1 MKVAEK
7 VVRKIITMKEGTT
20 FKYQDLGL
28 DRTEYVNAAKAIER
42 LITKGIIKRATMG
55 VFYKPIQSVFG
66 ELQPREEELL
76 KPYLFENGNR
86 IAYVTGASL
95 YNRMGLTTQVPK
107 VLKVASRQKR
117 IDTQIGKV
125 QVKAAKSYVDVTN
138 DNYTLLEL
146 LDAIKDFKTISDLDQ
161 AEGLKLLKSKIMA
174 LPDKDRSRLLKY
186 ALKYPPRVRAL
197 LGALLDTNGQDI
209 TLFFLYK
216 SLNPLTIFKFG
227 SIFDFLP
234 KASNWNIR

>member
-42 LITKGIIKRATMG
+42 LIVKGLIKRASMG
-55 VFYKPIQSVFG
+55 IFYKPVQSVFG

-86 IAYVTGASL
+86 VAYITGASL

-107 VLKVASRQKR
+107 ILKVASRQKR
-117 IDTQIGKV
+117 IDTKINNLE
-125 QVKAAKSYVDVTN
+125 VKAAKSYVDVTN
-138 DNYTLLEL
+138 DNYMLLEL

-161 AEGLKLLKSKIMA
+161 PEALKLLSAKIMG
-174 LPDKDRSRLLKY
+174 LSEKDRSKLLKY

-197 LGALLDTNGQDI
+197 LGALLDTNKQDNV
-209 TLFFLYK
+209 LFFLRN
-216 SLNPLTIFKFG
+216 SLNPLTFYNFG

-234 KASNWNIR
+234 EASNWNIR